1 MPQRRL
7 GRTVQ
12 DTRELVANGD
22 LPLVP
27 GTTSMVYP
35 ADVAAITQKVVNR
48 PIRRPP
54 GLDGYIDTAQAARRL
69 GLTVRHVAN
78 MAAEEK
84 LNAIFQSGRWWFD
97 PIHIELV
104 RRARAALRDRVVHVR
119 PIAGVELPRRS
130 VRARQRGTASAPG
143 L

>member
-54 GLDGYIDTAQAARRL
+54 GLDGYIDTAQPRGGSASPFATWRTWPL
-69 GLTVRHVAN
+69 
-78 MAAEEK
+78 
-84 LNAIFQSGRWWFD
+84 
-97 PIHIELV
+97 
-104 RRARAALRDRVVHVR
+104 
-119 PIAGVELPRRS
+119 RRS
-130 VRARQRGTASAPG
+130 
-143 L
+143 